1 MASQGYPL
9 INDISTDR
17 ERAPVYLV
25 KPPSHPAYDAA
36 RLAAV
41 TAAAYGDLVNLES
54 ARPPAEVCAA
64 VEALVAERGWRVRA
78 RAAGAPA
85 SGAAQPPSPWR
96 LQALAVTDVL
106 RFKDDLALEV
116 RPRPDG
122 GSSVAMRSKSRLGL
136 SDWGA
141 NAKRI
146 RAFFADLRG
155 RLGG

>member
-1 MASQGYPL
+1 MAAKGYPL

-25 KPPSHPAYDAA
+25 KPPNRRAYDAA

-41 TAAAYGDLVNLES
+41 TAGAYGDLVNLES
-54 ARPPAEVCAA
+54 ARPPAAVFAA

-78 RAAGAPA
+78 RAPGDA
-85 SGAAQPPSPWR
+85 AAQPPTPWR
-96 LQALAVTDVL
+96 LQALATTDLL

-136 SDWGA
+136 SDWGV

-146 RAFFADLRG
+146 RAFFADLRP
-155 RLGG
+155 RLEG